1 MINWEELKHNL
12 EFGGLY
18 RARIP
23 GGWLVTT
30 VQPYTLSG
38 VSQLT
43 AVTFVPDPGHQ
54 WAGHWVSE

>member
-23 GGWLVTT
+23 GGWLITT
-30 VQPYTLSG
+30 VKHHAIAGSDCTG
-38 VSQLT
+38 I
-43 AVTFVPDPGHQ
+43 TFVPDLGHQ
-54 WAGHWVSE
+54 WDGNWVSE